1 MLLGRDDIR
10 RQLELE
16 AESRSLGEARYA
28 RSRPM
33 PWKEGA
39 GASTEEEADLPP
51 GRHLVRLAV
60 EPTAELIRQ
69 WVKNAVE
76 GKAGRKHTAVKW
88 LELASPEEV
97 AYLAARVAVNA
108 SARQSSLQTA
118 AIDTATAIMDHVD
131 MVTFSGKNPAGY
143 NGLIRKGRFLKSSA
157 KRQAAVRKLLAS
169 EDSYTPIPQR
179 EKLLLGTLALELLI
193 EATGLFV
200 LDTKPRRVGK
210 AYYLR
215 PSEAVRKWM
224 VQQHGRSALL
234 DPLLMPMVVRPRR
247 WRTPRT
253 GGYLRRLYGSRD
265 MLVKNHDKRYQD
277 QLWQADLSLVYEA
290 LNHIQ
295 ETPWRINRKV
305 LEVMRE
311 AWDGGGA
318 FAGLPPRRDKPLPG
332 KPVDFE
338 TDEDAQLRWK
348 REAAMVHG
356 ENARLFSQRLQM
368 QQRIWLADKFVD
380 ERAIWFPHHM
390 DFRGRVYPIPATAIH
405 PQSDDGGKAL
415 LEFAHGLPIGK
426 SGSYWL
432 AVHIA
437 NLFGVD
443 KVAFKDRV
451 EWTYDHAEQLIDSAL
466 DPLDGERFW
475 TTADDPWMA
484 LAAAFEFAAYLDKGD
499 DYVSH
504 LPIPLD
510 GSNSGLQH
518 FSALLR
524 DPEGARA
531 VNLVP
536 SDTPSDIY
544 QTVADAAQVWVDDD
558 TDPAAADWRG
568 GKVGRKIAKRPTMTY
583 VYSATRYGMQ
593 DMIVQTLRELDGAS
607 PEPYLGGAD
616 NYEAAKYLSY
626 VLYGTIGKV
635 VSAATKAMDWLR
647 QVAKVVS
654 DAGQDLRWTTPDG
667 LPIQQDYRHPYGKKI
682 EVHWKGQ
689 RIMLALAQ
697 EGSTLDARAQANGI
711 APNYVHSLDAAHL
724 RALAR
729 AAKRHGIDHLAV
741 IHDSFATHAART
753 DTLVGLLKE
762 TFVEQYRPDVLAQ
775 FHEEVVAALPEGW
788 DGMVLPPPEPGDLD
802 LEAVTHSPYLFA

>member
-1 MLLGRDDIR
+1 MLLGREDIR

-33 PWKEGA
+33 PWKEGD

-60 EPTAELIRQ
+60 EPTAALIRE
-69 WVKNAVE
+69 WLEAAMA
-76 GKAGRKHTAVKW
+76 GKAGRKHSAIKW
-88 LELASPEEV
+88 MELASPEEV
-97 AYLAARVAVNA
+97 AYLTARVAVNA
-108 SARQSSLQTA
+108 SAKQSSLQSA
-118 AIDTATAIMDHVD
+118 AIDAATAIIDHVD

-143 NGLIRKGRFLKSSA
+143 NGLVRKGRFLKSSS
-157 KRQAAVRKLLAS
+157 KRQAAVRKLLAN
-169 EDSYTPIPQR
+169 EDSYTPIAQR
-179 EKLLLGTLALELLI
+179 EKVLLGTLALELLVD
-193 EATGLFV
+193 ATGLFV
-200 LDTKPRRVGK
+200 LDTKPASVGK
-210 AYYLR
+210 SYFLR
-215 PSEAVRKWM
+215 PSEAVQRWM
-224 VQQHGRSALL
+224 IEQHGRSALL
-234 DPLLMPMVVRPRR
+234 DPILMPMVVRPRR

-265 MLVKNHDKRYQD
+265 MLVKNHDRAYQD
-277 QLWQADLSLVYEA
+277 RLWDADLSQVYEA

-295 ETPWRINRKV
+295 ETPWRVNRKV
-305 LEVMRE
+305 LDVMRV
-311 AWDGGGA
+311 AWDGGGS
-318 FAGLPPRRDKPLPG
+318 FAGLPPRHDKPLPG
-332 KPVDFE
+332 KPVHFD
-338 TDEDAQLRWK
+338 TDEEAKTAWK
-348 REAAMVHG
+348 REAALVHQ

-368 QQRIWLADKFVD
+368 QQRIWLADKFMD

-405 PQSDDGGKAL
+405 PQADDGGKAL

-484 LAAAFEFAAYLDKGD
+484 LAAAFEFAAYLDQGE

-536 SDTPSDIY
+536 SDKPSDIY
-544 QTVADAAQVWVDDD
+544 QTGADTAQAWVDDD
-558 TDPAAADWRG
+558 TDPDAAVWRG
-568 GKVGRKIAKRPTMTY
+568 GKVTRRLVKRPFMTY

-593 DMIVQTLRELDGAS
+593 DMVFQSLRELDAS
-607 PEPYLGGAD
+607 QPKPHLGGAD
-616 NYEAAKYLSY
+616 NYDAAKYLSY
-626 VLYGTIGKV
+626 VLFKV
-635 VSAATKAMDWLR
+635 VGQTVSAATKAMSWLR
-647 QVAKVVS
+647 EVAKVAS
-654 DAGQDLRWTTPDG
+654 DAGKDLLWTTPDG
-667 LPIQQDYRHPYGKKI
+667 LPVQQDYRVPIGKRVK
-682 EVHWKGQ
+682 VHWKGQ
-689 RIMLALAQ
+689 RITLMLAQ
-697 EGSTLDARAQANGI
+697 DGSSLDARGQANGI
-711 APNYVHSLDAAHL
+711 APNFVHSLDAAHL
-724 RALAR
+724 RAIAR
-729 AAKRHGIDHLAV
+729 AAKRSGINYLAV

-753 DTLVGLLKE
+753 DELVGLLKE
-762 TFVEQYRPDVLAQ
+762 TFVEQYRPDILAK
-775 FHEEVVAALPEGW
+775 FREEVVATLPEGW
-788 DGMVLPPPEPGDLD
+788 DEMVPPPPTPGDLD
-802 LEAVTHSPYLFA
+802 LEAVRHSPYLFA